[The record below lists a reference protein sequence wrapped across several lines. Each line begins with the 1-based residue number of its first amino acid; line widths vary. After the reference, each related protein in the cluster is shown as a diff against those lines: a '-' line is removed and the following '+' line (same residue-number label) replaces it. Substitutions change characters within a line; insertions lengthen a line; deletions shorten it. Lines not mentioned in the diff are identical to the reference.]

1 MNRRYEWSSKGMDRG
16 MDRKHSAGF
25 LDDQSEMTKNVVYG
39 LIGVA
44 AGAIG
49 MHFAMKHNV
58 LGLGGRPAAPAP
70 QVPASTTASTPAQHD
85 RVDSRPE
92 PPAAGVRI
100 GNFG

>member
-1 MNRRYEWSSKGMDRG
+1 MNRRYEWSSKG

-70 QVPASTTASTPAQHD
+70 QVPASTTASTPAQT
-85 RVDSRPE
+85 
-92 PPAAGVRI
+92 PPAAGVRLS
-100 GNFG
+100 NFG